1 MAERSLAERLKAREE
16 QAMQELLAE
25 YGSLI
30 KSVVYRYL
38 GSLTQCREECINDV
52 LWKIWRNIG
61 QYDPQK
67 SSLQVWIAAI
77 CRYQAIDCRRRC
89 AKHLETGSIE
99 EMHEQGIQLSAPE
112 AESFSAETEA
122 ILAGLTPE
130 DRDLL
135 IALYAEGEDAEALA
149 QQLGI
154 SPSGV
159 YKRAERAKERIR
171 KQCAQKSP
179 SPKKG

>member
-1 MAERSLAERLKAREE
+1 MAELTLADRLKAREQ
-16 QAMQELLAE
+16 QAMQELLSV

-52 LWKIWRNIG
+52 LWKIWQNIG
-61 QYDPQK
+61 QYDPEK

-89 AKHLETGSIE
+89 AKYLETCSIE
-99 EMHEQGIQLSAPE
+99 ELHEQGIQLSAPE
-112 AESFSAETEA
+112 VQAFSAETEK
-122 ILAGLTPE
+122 ILAGLSDA

-135 IALYAEGEDAEALA
+135 IALYAEGENAGALA
-149 QQLGI
+149 HQLGI
-154 SPSGV
+154 SASGV

-171 KQCAQKSP
+171 KQYPQK
-179 SPKKG
+179 